1 MSDGLDEHLAHYGI
15 KGMKWG
21 KRKASSSGDTSPA
34 PRREKK
40 ELTPS
45 QKKKR
50 RELIQFSVGV
60 AGVAANVAIRKGA
73 QWAVNNP
80 DKVANFMTRANN
92 LRNGTKAIGPGYEV
106 FKMTLGASGVY
117 R

>member
-21 KRKASSSGDTSPA
+21 KRKASDSSSDTSPA

-45 QKKKR
+45 QKKFR
-50 RELIQFSVGV
+50 RDVALGV

-80 DKVANFMTRANN
+80 DKIATFMARANN
-92 LRNGTKAIGPGYEV
+92 FKNGTKAIGPGYEV

-117 R
+117 S